1 MAKFEFY
8 LSSEDFDRLYAI
20 KNLQQKKND
29 VSGND
34 FAKELLIKE
43 IHRLHPGTVKYD
55 EESGEMIE

>member
-20 KNLQQKKND
+20 KNLQQKND

-43 IHRLHPGTVKYD
+43 IHRLHPAIVKYD
-55 EESGEMIE
+55 EESGEMIK